1 MNNLELIDRL
11 CTVTETQARIIRE
24 QAIFIEEQSTVDD
37 EIKKKFAVQRE
48 TVDTELGRLS
58 TEFCPFR
65 NKTAERSNE

>member
-48 TVDTELGRLS
+48 TVDTELGRIS
-58 TEFCPFR
+58 AEFCPFR